1 GISPLTL
8 REEVVIAD
16 DFDLDTARESVE
28 EMRQRL
34 DSFGAINMLAVQE
47 LEEAEERL
55 LFLTAQ
61 RQDIIDS
68 IKSAEEALREIKERS

>member
-1 GISPLTL
+1 ANMKSAEAMNARAAVEVRRTEAVTLLKTLEEKCQQELGISPLTL

-34 DSFGAINMLAVQE
+34 DSFGAINMLA
-47 LEEAEERL
+47 
-55 LFLTAQ
+55 
-61 RQDIIDS
+61 
-68 IKSAEEALREIKERS
+68 